1 MYAYISVYGW
11 RLANKSADES
21 TMITRQ

>member
-11 RLANKSADES
+11 RLANKSADAS